1 MKKRNNAGYSLVE
14 LIIVL
19 GIIAVLSGLAAVTIS
34 AITTARATSAKESFN
49 EELSTLQTMTKSQ
62 NKKAAMMIEKNGDK
76 YQITYGTFTGD
87 TSDVTAFGDKANFT
101 ADASKDVVTLDR
113 VKIMYAAKASDTPKE
128 LTQVNASSGIMIIMF
143 NKADGAVLSG
153 SGIYT
158 FNKDRSDNSVGKVTL
173 NKTTGSH
180 YTGS

>member
-1 MKKRNNAGYSLVE
+1 M
-14 LIIVL
+14 
-19 GIIAVLSGLAAVTIS
+19 
-34 AITTARATSAKESFN
+34 
-49 EELSTLQTMTKSQ
+49 
-62 NKKAAMMIEKNGDK
+62 
-76 YQITYGTFTGD
+76 
-87 TSDVTAFGDKANFT
+87 
-101 ADASKDVVTLDR
+101 VTLDR

>member
-19 GIIAVLSGLAAVTIS
+19 GMIAVLSGLAAVTIS
-34 AITTARATSAKESFN
+34 AISTARATSAKESFN

-62 NKKAAMMIEKNGDK
+62 NKNAAMLIEKVDDK
-76 YQITYGTFTGD
+76 YQITYGTFSG
-87 TSDVTAFGDKANFT
+87 DVTQAADFKNRSNFT
-101 ADASKDVVTLDR
+101 ADTSKDTVIFDR
-113 VKIMYAAKASDTPKE
+113 VKIMYAAKSSDTAME
-128 LTQVNASSGIMIIMF
+128 VTEVNGTAGFMIIMF
-143 NKADGAVLSG
+143 NKADGSVLSG
-153 SGIYT
+153 AGVYT
-158 FNKDRSDNSVGKVTL
+158 FDKERSNASVGKVTL